1 MKKFLALFLTAAMLV
16 STFTACSSAPA
27 SSEGGESTET
37 EKVLL
42 IGGSGPLTG
51 DYATYGTSVK
61 NGAELAAAEINAAGG
76 VAGWT
81 VVARVED
88 DQADP
93 AQAVQAYA
101 TLFDDGMDVTLGGTT
116 SGACI
121 AMTEEAKKD
130 GMLLLT
136 PSGSQL
142 ECTQYDNCFRVCF
155 EDSAQGLYAANFIKD
170 NNVGTKVAILYDK
183 SNDYSNGLKNSFVAT
198 AATNGLEVVAEE
210 AFTDQSN
217 TDFSVQLQAVK
228 ESGAD
233 LLFLPV
239 YAQEAAYII
248 TQADKAGLDVTFFG
262 CDGLDG
268 ILEKIGTD
276 NLPLTEGVML
286 LTPFAADSN
295 TEPTKSFTAA
305 YKAKYGYTPDQFAA
319 DAYDAVYALCE
330 AMEHAGT
337 SPEDADFNEKMV
349 AAMTEIEVVGTT
361 GTMKWTPAGEPDKNA
376 TAVVIV
382 DGVYVSYDNYTAE

>member
-1 MKKFLALFLTAAMLV
+1 MKKFLALFLAAAMLV
-16 STFTACSSAPA
+16 STMTACSSAPA
-27 SSEGGESTET
+27 TEGGEGTET

-42 IGGSGPLTG
+42 IGGTGPLTG

-61 NGAELAAAEINAAGG
+61 QGAELAAKEINAAGG
-76 VAGWT
+76 VNGWT

-88 DQADP
+88 DQADG

-121 AMTEEAKKD
+121 AMTEEAVKD

-170 NNVGTKVAILYDK
+170 NAVGEKVAIIYDK
-183 SNDYSNGLKNSFVAT
+183 SNDYSNGLRNSFVAT
-198 AATNGLEVVAEE
+198 AQENGLNVVTEQ

-228 ESGAD
+228 DSGAD
-233 LLFLPV
+233 LLFLPI

-248 TQADKAGLDVTFFG
+248 TQADKVGLDVTFFG

-268 ILEKIGTD
+268 ILEKIGAD

-286 LTPFAADSN
+286 LTPFAADSE

-305 YKAKYGYTPDQFAA
+305 FKADYGYTPDQFAA
-319 DAYDAVYALCE
+319 DAYDAVYAIVE
-330 AMEHAGT
+330 AMKHADT
-337 SPEDADFNEKMV
+337 NPDDPEFNEKMV
-349 AAMTEIEVVGTT
+349 KAMTEITVVGTT
-361 GTMKWTPAGEPDKNA
+361 GTMQWTPEGEPDKNA

-382 DGVYVSYDNYTAE
+382 DGVYVSYDNVK

>member
-1 MKKFLALFLTAAMLV
+1 MKKFLALFLAAAMLV
-16 STFTACSSAPA
+16 STMTACSSAPA
-27 SSEGGESTET
+27 TEGGEGTET

-42 IGGSGPLTG
+42 IGGTGPLTG

-61 NGAELAAAEINAAGG
+61 QGAELAAKEINAAGG
-76 VAGWT
+76 VNGWT
-81 VVARVED
+81 VEVRVED
-88 DQADP
+88 DQADG

-121 AMTEEAKKD
+121 AMTEEANKD

-170 NNVGTKVAILYDK
+170 NAVGEKVAILYDK
-183 SNDYSNGLKNSFVAT
+183 SNDYSNGLRNSFVAT
-198 AATNGLEVVAEE
+198 AAENGLNVVTEQ

-228 ESGAD
+228 DSGAD
-233 LLFLPV
+233 LLFLPI

-248 TQADKAGLDVTFFG
+248 TQADKVGLDVTFFG

-268 ILEKIGTD
+268 ILEKIGAD
-276 NLPLTEGVML
+276 NVALTEGVML
-286 LTPFAADSN
+286 LTPFAADSE

-305 YKAKYGYTPDQFAA
+305 FKADYGYTPDQFAA
-319 DAYDAVYALCE
+319 DTYDAVYAIVE
-330 AMEHAGT
+330 AMKHADT
-337 SPEDADFNEKMV
+337 NPDDPEFNEKMIK
-349 AAMTEIEVVGTT
+349 AMTEITVVGTT
-361 GTMKWTPAGEPDKNA
+361 GTMQWTPEGEPDKNA

-382 DGVYVSYDNYTAE
+382 DGVYVSYDNVK

>member
-1 MKKFLALFLTAAMLV
+1 MKKFLALFLAAAMLV
-16 STFTACSSAPA
+16 STMTACSSAPA
-27 SSEGGESTET
+27 TEGGEGTET

-42 IGGSGPLTG
+42 IGGTGPLTG

-61 NGAELAAAEINAAGG
+61 QGSELAAKEINAAGG
-76 VAGWT
+76 VNGWT
-81 VVARVED
+81 VEVRVED
-88 DQADP
+88 DQADG

-121 AMTEEAKKD
+121 AMTEEANKD

-170 NNVGTKVAILYDK
+170 NAVGEKVAILYDK
-183 SNDYSNGLKNSFVAT
+183 SNDYSNGLRNSFVAT
-198 AATNGLEVVAEE
+198 AAENGLNVVTEQ

-233 LLFLPV
+233 LLFLPI

-248 TQADKAGLDVTFFG
+248 TQADKVGLDVTFFG

-268 ILEKIGTD
+268 ILEKIGAD
-276 NLPLTEGVML
+276 NVALTEGVML
-286 LTPFAADSN
+286 LTPFAADSE

-305 YKAKYGYTPDQFAA
+305 FKADYGYTPDQFAA
-319 DAYDAVYALCE
+319 DAYDAVYAIVE
-330 AMEHAGT
+330 AMKHADT
-337 SPEDADFNEKMV
+337 NPDDPEFNEKMIK
-349 AAMTEIEVVGTT
+349 AMTEITVVGTT
-361 GTMKWTPAGEPDKNA
+361 GTMQWTPEGEPDKNA

-382 DGVYVSYDNYTAE
+382 DGVYVSYDNVK

>member
-1 MKKFLALFLTAAMLV
+1 MKKFLALFLTAVMLV
-16 STFTACSSAPA
+16 STMTACSSAPA
-27 SSEGGESTET
+27 GNEGGTGEET

-42 IGGSGPLTG
+42 IGGAGPLTG

-61 NGAELAAAEINAAGG
+61 QGAELAAEEINAAGG
-76 VAGWT
+76 VNGWT

-121 AMTEEAKKD
+121 AMTEEAVKD

-170 NNVGTKVAILYDK
+170 NNVAEKVAIIYDK
-183 SNDYSNGLKNSFVAT
+183 SNDYSNGLRKSFVET
-198 AATNGLEVVAEE
+198 AAQNGLNVVAEE

-233 LLFLPV
+233 LLFLPI

-268 ILEKIGTD
+268 ILEKIGSD
-276 NLPLTEGVML
+276 NLALTEGVML
-286 LTPFAADSN
+286 LTPFAADSE

-305 YKAKYGYTPDQFAA
+305 FKAKYGYTPDQFAA
-319 DAYDAVYALCE
+319 DAYDAVYAVAE
-330 AMEHAGT
+330 AMKHAET
-337 SPEDADFNEKMV
+337 NPDEADFNEKMV
-349 AAMTEIEVVGTT
+349 AAMTEITVVGTT
-361 GTMKWTPAGEPDKNA
+361 GTMQWDASGEPDKNA

-382 DGVYVSYDNYTAE
+382 DGVYVSYDNVK

>member
-1 MKKFLALFLTAAMLV
+1 MKKLMALFLAAAMMV
-16 STFTACSSAPA
+16 SMTACGGSSAPA
-27 SSEGGESTET
+27 TSESG

-61 NGAELAAAEINAAGG
+61 QGAELAAKEINAKGGFAG
-76 VAGWT
+76 GWT
-81 VVARVED
+81 VEVRVED

-101 TLFDDGMDVTLGGTT
+101 TLYDAGMDVSLGGTT

-121 AMTEEAKKD
+121 AMTEEAVKD

-170 NNVGTKVAILYDK
+170 NNVGEKVAIIYEK
-183 SNDYSNGLKNSFVAT
+183 SNDYSNGLRNSFVET
-198 AATNGLEVVAEE
+198 AAKNGLTIVTEQ

-233 LLFLPV
+233 LLFLPL

-268 ILEKIGTD
+268 ILEKIGAD
-276 NLPLTEGVML
+276 NVALTEGVML
-286 LTPFAADSN
+286 LTPFAADSE

-305 YKAKYGYTPDQFAA
+305 FKAKYGYTPDQFAA
-319 DAYDAVYALCE
+319 DAYDAVYALCA
-330 AMEHAGT
+330 AMEHSGKT
-337 SPEDADFNEKMV
+337 PEDADFNEAMV
-349 AAMTEIEVVGTT
+349 AAMLEIEVVGTT
-361 GTMKWTPAGEPDKNA
+361 GTMKWDASGEPDKNA

-382 DGVYVSYDNYTAE
+382 DGVYVSYDNVK

>member
-27 SSEGGESTET
+27 TSEGGETTET

-76 VAGWT
+76 VNGWT

-170 NNVGTKVAILYDK
+170 NNVAEKVAILYDK

-210 AFTDQSN
+210 AFTCPPTASYASAAN
-217 TDFSVQLQAVK
+217 W
-228 ESGAD
+228 SG
-233 LLFLPV
+233 V
-239 YAQEAAYII
+239 
-248 TQADKAGLDVTFFG
+248 
-262 CDGLDG
+262 
-268 ILEKIGTD
+268 
-276 NLPLTEGVML
+276 
-286 LTPFAADSN
+286 
-295 TEPTKSFTAA
+295 
-305 YKAKYGYTPDQFAA
+305 
-319 DAYDAVYALCE
+319 
-330 AMEHAGT
+330 
-337 SPEDADFNEKMV
+337 
-349 AAMTEIEVVGTT
+349 
-361 GTMKWTPAGEPDKNA
+361 
-376 TAVVIV
+376 
-382 DGVYVSYDNYTAE
+382 

>member
-1 MKKFLALFLTAAMLV
+1 MKKLMALFLAAAMML
-16 STFTACSSAPA
+16 SMTACGGSEPA
-27 SSEGGESTET
+27 ASQGGEET
-37 EKVLL
+37 EKVLF
-42 IGGSGPLTG
+42 IGGTGPLTG

-61 NGAELAAAEINAAGG
+61 QGAELAAEEINANGG
-76 VAGWT
+76 FADGWT
-81 VVARVED
+81 VLARVED
-88 DQADP
+88 DQADG

-121 AMTEEAKKD
+121 AITEEAVKD
-130 GMLLLT
+130 NMLLLT

-170 NNVGTKVAILYDK
+170 NAVAEKVAIIYDK
-183 SNDYSNGLKNSFVAT
+183 SNDYSNGLRNSFVAT
-198 AATNGLEVVAEE
+198 AQENGLNVVTEQ

-233 LLFLPV
+233 LLFLPI

-268 ILEKIGTD
+268 ILEKIGSD
-276 NLPLTEGVML
+276 NLPLAEGVML
-286 LTPFAADSN
+286 LTPFAADSE
-295 TEPTKSFTAA
+295 TEPTKSFTAN
-305 YKAKYGYTPDQFAA
+305 YKAKYGSTPDQFAA
-319 DAYDAVYALCE
+319 DAYDAVYAIIAAFE
-330 AMEHAGT
+330 KAGVT
-337 SPEDADFNEKMV
+337 PEDEGFNQ
-349 AAMTEIEVVGTT
+349 AMIDAMLEIEVVGTT
-361 GTMKWTPAGEPDKNA
+361 GTMRWDASGEPDKNA

-382 DGVYVSYDNYTAE
+382 DGVYVSYDNVK

>member
-1 MKKFLALFLTAAMLV
+1 MKKLMALFLAAAMMV
-16 STFTACSSAPA
+16 SMTACGGSSAPA
-27 SSEGGESTET
+27 TSDSG

-42 IGGSGPLTG
+42 IGGTGPLTG

-61 NGAELAAAEINAAGG
+61 QGAQLAGEEINAAGG
-76 VAGWT
+76 VAGWKLD
-81 VVARVED
+81 VRVED
-88 DQADP
+88 DQADGQ
-93 AQAVQAYA
+93 QAVQAYA
-101 TLFDDGMDVTLGGTT
+101 TLYDAGMDMCLGATT

-121 AMTEEAKKD
+121 AMTEEAVKD
-130 GMLLLT
+130 NMLLLT

-170 NNVGTKVAILYDK
+170 NNVAEKVAIIYEK
-183 SNDYSNGLKNSFVAT
+183 SNDYSNGLRNSFVET
-198 AATNGLEVVAEE
+198 AAVNGLEIVTEQ

-233 LLFLPV
+233 LLFLPL

-248 TQADKAGLDVTFFG
+248 TQADKMGLDVTFFG

-268 ILEKIGTD
+268 ILEKIGED

-286 LTPFAADSN
+286 LTPFAADSE
-295 TEPTKSFTAA
+295 TEPTTSFTAA
-305 YKAKYGYTPDQFAA
+305 YKAKYGTTPDQFAA
-319 DAYDAVYALCE
+319 DAYDAVYALCA
-330 AMEHAGT
+330 AMEKAGVT
-337 SPEDADFNEKMV
+337 PEDEGFNEAV
-349 AAMTEIEVVGTT
+349 IAAMLEIEVVGTT
-361 GTMKWTPAGEPDKNA
+361 GTMKWDASGEPDKNA

-382 DGVYVSYDNYTAE
+382 DGAYVSYDNVK

>member
-1 MKKFLALFLTAAMLV
+1 MKKLMALFLAAAMMV
-16 STFTACSSAPA
+16 SMTACG
-27 SSEGGESTET
+27 GGEPAASGGSTET

-42 IGGSGPLTG
+42 IGGTGPLTG

-61 NGAELAAAEINAAGG
+61 QGAELAGEEINAKGG
-76 VAGWT
+76 FADGWT
-81 VVARVED
+81 VKVRVED
-88 DQADP
+88 DQADG

-101 TLFDDGMDVTLGGTT
+101 TLFDDGMDVTMGGTT

-121 AMTEEAKKD
+121 AIAEEAVKD
-130 GMLLLT
+130 NMLLLT

-170 NNVGTKVAILYDK
+170 NAVAEKVAIIYDK
-183 SNDYSNGLKNSFVAT
+183 SNDYSNGLRQSFVDT
-198 AATNGLEVVAEE
+198 AAANGLEIVADE
-210 AFTDQSN
+210 AFTNQSN

-228 ESGAD
+228 DSGAD
-233 LLFLPV
+233 LLFLPI

-268 ILEKIGTD
+268 ILEKIGED
-276 NLPLTEGVML
+276 NLPLAEGVML
-286 LTPFAADSN
+286 LTPFAADSE
-295 TEPTKSFTAA
+295 TEPTKSFTASFRET
-305 YKAKYGYTPDQFAA
+305 YGYTPDQFAA
-319 DAYDAVYALCE
+319 DAYDAVYAL
-330 AMEHAGT
+330 
-337 SPEDADFNEKMV
+337 V
-349 AAMTEIEVVGTT
+349 AAFEKAGVEPGTEEFNQAMIDAMLEIEVVGTT
-361 GTMKWTPAGEPDKNA
+361 GTMRWDASGEPDKNA

-382 DGVYVSYDNYTAE
+382 DGAYVSYDNVK

>member
-1 MKKFLALFLTAAMLV
+1 MKKLMALFLAAAMMV
-16 STFTACSSAPA
+16 SMTACGGGEPA
-27 SSEGGESTET
+27 AEGGSTET
-37 EKVLL
+37 EKVLF
-42 IGGSGPLTG
+42 IGGTGPLTG

-61 NGAELAAAEINAAGG
+61 QGAELAGEEINAKGG
-76 VAGWT
+76 FADGWT
-81 VVARVED
+81 VKVRVED
-88 DQADP
+88 DQADG

-101 TLFDDGMDVTLGGTT
+101 TLFDDGMDVTMGGTT

-121 AMTEEAKKD
+121 AITEEAVKD
-130 GMLLLT
+130 NMLLLT

-170 NNVGTKVAILYDK
+170 NDVAKKVAIIYDK
-183 SNDYSNGLKNSFVAT
+183 SNDYSNGLRKSFVDT
-198 AATNGLEVVAEE
+198 AAANGLEIVADE
-210 AFTDQSN
+210 AFTNQSN

-228 ESGAD
+228 DSGAD
-233 LLFLPV
+233 LLFLPI

-268 ILEKIGTD
+268 ILEKIGSD

-286 LTPFAADSN
+286 LTPFAADSE

-305 YKAKYGYTPDQFAA
+305 YKAKYGTTPDQFAA
-319 DAYDAVYALCE
+319 DAYDAVYAI
-330 AMEHAGT
+330 
-337 SPEDADFNEKMV
+337 V
-349 AAMTEIEVVGTT
+349 AAFEKAGVTPDDEGFNQAMIDAMLEIEVVGTT
-361 GTMKWTPAGEPDKNA
+361 GTMRWDASGEPDKNA

-382 DGVYVSYDNYTAE
+382 DGVYVSYDNVK